1 MSDPMPSRSP
11 RLTPVAP
18 AIDFH
23 EQPLD
28 ERIRLS
34 YSTLEKLRRPNG
46 GYIASPYSA
55 EDGSGDAYNVFWI
68 RDIMFA
74 TYANEYLGCFDKM
87 IESFRLVLDIFK
99 RFHLRIIKASI
110 VKPNVLDQRG
120 LFMPARV
127 HPTTLETITDDW
139 GHHQMDVF
147 GLFMYKTGDLIRK
160 GYGFRFTTEDFT
172 LISHIR
178 NYIFNMGFEED
189 FGMWEEGPEAHSSS
203 FGAVLGGLTMW
214 FDQGFY
220 DYKYKQKTDIGTLV
234 PVSQRMVA
242 DGNKKLAEL
251 LPRESASRPY
261 DMAQLSLIWPYAIVD
276 FDTKLLILKN
286 VETEL
291 VGVRGV
297 RRYPNDVYSGH
308 GTVAHEGETAEWPLG
323 LAWLSICY
331 SKLAEY
337 EQDFDARHHPIHLS
351 WEQRSAY
358 FDLAV
363 KYFTQL
369 ESAMTPEG
377 YVPELY
383 VGNQMGHNT
392 PLAWAQSFHIIS
404 GQMLLNLSYK
414 YPNHFK
420 LPSGLLR
427 RCQAV

>member
-1 MSDPMPSRSP
+1 MPRSHRSSP
-11 RLTPVAP
+11 VTPDL
-18 AIDFH
+18 DFH
-23 EQPLD
+23 NQPLD
-28 ERIRLS
+28 ERIWLS
-34 YSTLEKLRRPNG
+34 YRTLERLRRPNG
-46 GYIASPYSA
+46 GYIASPYNA

-99 RFHLRIIKASI
+99 RYHLRIIKASI
-110 VKPNVLDQRG
+110 VKPNLVHERG

-160 GYGFRFTTEDFT
+160 GYGFRFSTEDFT

-178 NYIFNMGFEED
+178 NYIFNMGFEDD
-189 FGMWEEGPEAHSSS
+189 FGMWEEGPESHSSS

-220 DYKYKQKTDIGTLV
+220 DYKYNQKTDIGTLV
-234 PVSQRMVA
+234 PVSERMIA
-242 DGNKKLAEL
+242 DGNRALAAL

-261 DMAQLSLIWPYAIVD
+261 DLAQLSMIWPYAIVD
-276 FDTKLLILKN
+276 YETKLMILKSI
-286 VETEL
+286 ESGL
-291 VGVRGV
+291 VGDRGV

-308 GTVAHEGETAEWPLG
+308 GTVAHNGETAEWPLG

-337 EQDFDARHHPIHLS
+337 AHDFDTAHQPIYLG
-351 WEQRSAY
+351 WDQRVAY
-358 FDLAV
+358 FELSV
-363 KYFTQL
+363 KYFMQL
-369 ESAMTPEG
+369 ESVMTPEG
-377 YVPELY
+377 WVPELY
-383 VGNQMGHNT
+383 VGKEMGHNT

-414 YPNHFK
+414 NPTHFK
-420 LPSGLLR
+420 LPPSLLR
-427 RCQAV
+427 RSAS

>member
-1 MSDPMPSRSP
+1 MPRSLRP
-11 RLTPVAP
+11 SPVAP
-18 AIDFH
+18 VIDFH
-23 EQPLD
+23 QQPLD

-34 YSTLEKLRRPNG
+34 YGTLEKLRRPNG

-110 VKPNVLDQRG
+110 VKPNLLNERG

-178 NYIFNMGFEED
+178 NYIFNMGFEAD

-234 PVSQRMVA
+234 PVSERMVA
-242 DGNKKLAEL
+242 DGNKALLGL
-251 LPRESASRPY
+251 LPRESESRPY

-276 FDTKLLILKN
+276 YETKLMILKN
-286 VETEL
+286 VETHL
-291 VGVRGV
+291 LGTRGV

-337 EQDFDARHHPIHLS
+337 EHDFDTAHHAVHLS
-351 WEQRSAY
+351 WEQRIVY

-363 KYFTQL
+363 KYFIQL

-383 VGNQMGHNT
+383 LGTQMGHNT

-414 YPNHFK
+414 CPAHFK
-420 LPSGLLR
+420 LPASLVR
-427 RCQAV
+427 RALV

>member
-1 MSDPMPSRSP
+1 
-11 RLTPVAP
+11 
-18 AIDFH
+18 
-23 EQPLD
+23 
-28 ERIRLS
+28 
-34 YSTLEKLRRPNG
+34 
-46 GYIASPYSA
+46 
-55 EDGSGDAYNVFWI
+55 
-68 RDIMFA
+68 MFA

-110 VKPNVLDQRG
+110 VKPNVLNERG

-220 DYKYKQKTDIGTLV
+220 DYKYKQKTEIGTLV
-234 PVSQRMVA
+234 PVSERMVA
-242 DGNKKLAEL
+242 DGNQALLGL
-251 LPRESASRPY
+251 LPRESESRPY

-276 FDTKLLILKN
+276 YQTKLMILKN

-291 VGVRGV
+291 VGTRGV

-337 EQDFDARHHPIHLS
+337 DHDFDSAHHPVQLS
-351 WEQRSAY
+351 WDQRVAY
-358 FDLAV
+358 FDQAV
-363 KYFTQL
+363 KYFIQL
-369 ESAMTPEG
+369 EAAMTPEG
-377 YVPELY
+377 FVPELY
-383 VGNQMGHNT
+383 VGTQMGHNT

-404 GQMLLNLSYK
+404 GQMLLNLSYQH
-414 YPNHFK
+414 PHHFK
-420 LPSGLLR
+420 IPASLMR
-427 RCQAV
+427 RA

>member
-1 MSDPMPSRSP
+1 MPSRSP

-87 IESFRLVLDIFK
+87 VESFRLVLDIFK

-427 RCQAV
+427 RGQAV

>member
-1 MSDPMPSRSP
+1 MPSRSP

>member
-1 MSDPMPSRSP
+1 MPSRSP
-11 RLTPVAP
+11 RLFPVAP
-18 AIDFH
+18 ILDFH
-23 EQPLD
+23 AQPLD

-34 YSTLEKLRRPNG
+34 YSILERLRRPNG

-220 DYKYKQKTDIGTLV
+220 DYKYKQKMDIGTLV

-242 DGNKKLAEL
+242 DGNKALTEL
-251 LPRESASRPY
+251 LPRESASRPF

-276 FDTKLLILKN
+276 YHTKLLILKN

-308 GTVAHEGETAEWPLG
+308 GTVPHEGETAEWPLG

-337 EQDFDARHHPIHLS
+337 EQDFDAAHRPIHLT
-351 WEQRSAY
+351 WDQRTAY
-358 FDLAV
+358 FELAV

-369 ESAMTPEG
+369 EAAMTPEG

-383 VGNQMGHNT
+383 LGSRMGHNT

-414 YPNHFK
+414 HPTHFK
-420 LPSGLLR
+420 VPASLIR
-427 RCQAV
+427 RVHA

>member
-1 MSDPMPSRSP
+1 MPRNLRSSPVASDP
-11 RLTPVAP
+11 V
-18 AIDFH
+18 FH

-28 ERIRLS
+28 ERIWHS
-34 YSTLEKLRRPNG
+34 YRTLERLRRPNG
-46 GYIASPYSA
+46 GYIASPYNA

-99 RFHLRIIKASI
+99 RYHLRIIKASI
-110 VKPNVLDQRG
+110 VKPNLVHQRG

-160 GYGFRFTTEDFT
+160 GYGFRFTTEDYT

-178 NYIFNMGFEED
+178 NYIFNMGFEDD
-189 FGMWEEGPEAHSSS
+189 FGMWEEGPESHSSS

-220 DYKYKQKTDIGTLV
+220 DYKYNQKTNIGTLV
-234 PVSQRMVA
+234 PVSERMIA
-242 DGNKKLAEL
+242 DGNRALSSL

-276 FDTKLLILKN
+276 YETKLMILRN
-286 VETEL
+286 VESGL
-291 VGVRGV
+291 VGDHGV
-297 RRYPNDVYSGH
+297 RRYPEDVYSGH
-308 GTVAHEGETAEWPLG
+308 GTVPHNGVTAEWPLG

-337 EQDFDARHHPIHLS
+337 SHDFDTTHQPIYLG
-351 WEQRSAY
+351 WDQRVAY
-358 FDLAV
+358 FDLSV
-363 KYFTQL
+363 KYFMQL
-369 ESAMTPEG
+369 ESVMTPEG
-377 YVPELY
+377 WVPELY
-383 VGNQMGHNT
+383 VGNEMGHNT

-414 YPNHFK
+414 NPTHFK
-420 LPSGLLR
+420 LPPSVLR
-427 RCQAV
+427 RNGV